1 MRGLKQFMEFRIDDF
16 LKEKKLVVVGCRQ
29 WLDSNGKDVLGTKVD
44 TVILVDNTDYVRK
57 DGAQIS
63 NRFEKL
69 TLKVRKDI
77 EFPLDTVVKPVNA
90 TASVYG
96 DYQNQLA
103 IKCEDVV
110 AIQPS
115 GKA

>member
-1 MRGLKQFMEFRIDDF
+1 MKGLKQFMEFRLDDF
-16 LKEKKLVVVGCRQ
+16 LKEKKLVVIGCRK

-44 TVILVDNTDYVRK
+44 TVILVDNTDYMRK
-57 DGAQIS
+57 DGTQIS

-77 EFPLDTVVKPVNA
+77 EFPIDSVVKPVDGR
-90 TASVYG
+90 ASVYG

-103 IKCEDVV
+103 ITCKDVV
-110 AIQPS
+110 AVPPS